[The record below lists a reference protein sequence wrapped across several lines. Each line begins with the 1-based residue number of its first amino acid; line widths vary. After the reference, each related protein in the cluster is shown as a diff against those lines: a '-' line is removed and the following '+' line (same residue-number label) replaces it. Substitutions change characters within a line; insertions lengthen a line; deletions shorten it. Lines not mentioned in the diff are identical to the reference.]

1 MATTAEA
8 RGALVLGVDI
18 GGTFTDLVL
27 VDEAAGRVW
36 VGKELTTPR
45 DPAVAVL
52 SGLARLAQA
61 SGRPA
66 AGLARVIHATTLITN
81 AIIERKGAR
90 TGLVTTRGFR
100 DVLEI
105 GRESKYDI
113 YDLFLPLP
121 APLVP
126 RERRHEVT
134 ERLDADGTVL
144 TPIDVQ
150 DVVRAGEALVAAAT
164 EAVAVCFLHSFVNP
178 EHERAA
184 AAELT
189 RRWPALAVTCS
200 SAVAPEIRE
209 FERTSTT
216 VANAYVLPLAGR
228 YLGRLEQ
235 QLGSAGFHGRLDLML
250 SSGGIASLAV
260 ARETPVQLLESGPA
274 AGALIGAF
282 FGRLTGH
289 EHLLTLDMGGTTAKL
304 CLVDGGQPAI
314 TYSFEAAR
322 ERRFK
327 RGSGL
332 PIRIPSLELIEIGA
346 GGGSIARVDDLGLM
360 KVGPDSAGAEPGPA
374 CYGRGGTDPTVTD
387 AALVLGYLDPA
398 FFLGGAMPLS
408 TEAAHAVIA
417 PVASKLGASPVE
429 TAWGIH
435 DIVCE
440 QMASAARIHVA
451 EKGKDPRRYA
461 LLATGGAAPG
471 HACRVAAK
479 LGLSRVICPP
489 GAGVA
494 STFGLLV
501 APPKVDRQ
509 TSWVTR
515 LDEIDWARLESLWTV
530 MADDAVRE
538 LEAVGVARGD
548 VVFERRA
555 DMRYVG
561 QGFEI
566 AVRLPAGPW
575 GPDDAVPLRT
585 CFDTAY
591 LDAYARLIP
600 GAPVEALT
608 WRLTAL
614 GPMPAPTFLAS
625 DPDGAP
631 MRGAERAA
639 PHGTASRPRGA
650 APPPTSP
657 GLEDAS
663 EPSMVT
669 AGGGPAAEAALKG
682 QRQAYFPESGGF
694 TDVDVY
700 DRYGLLPGAEFHG
713 PAIVEERE
721 STVVVVPGAV
731 ARVDQ
736 HGSLIVELGG
746 HR

>member
-1 MATTAEA
+1 VNPAA
-8 RGALVLGVDI
+8 GLILGVDI

-27 VDEAAGRVW
+27 VDEDQRRVW
-36 VGKELTTPR
+36 VDKELTTPR
-45 DPAVAVL
+45 DPATAVL
-52 SGLARLAQA
+52 TGLARLADA
-61 SGRPA
+61 SGRSPA
-66 AGLARVIHATTLITN
+66 ELTRVIHATTLVTN

-90 TGLVTTRGFR
+90 TGLITTRGFR

-121 APLVP
+121 PPIVP

-134 ERLDADGTVL
+134 ERVDVDGSVLVPLDVREVA
-144 TPIDVQ
+144 
-150 DVVRAGEALVAAAT
+150 RAGRALVAAGV
-164 EAVAVCFLHSFVNP
+164 EAIAVSFLHAFVNP
-178 EHERAA
+178 EHERRAA
-184 AAELT
+184 DELAS
-189 RRWPALAVTCS
+189 RWPELPVTCS
-200 SAVAPEIRE
+200 SEVAPEIRE

-228 YLGRLEQ
+228 YLERLEQ
-235 QLGSAGFHGRLDLML
+235 ELGETGFRGRLDLMV
-250 SSGGIASLAV
+250 SSGGIAAV
-260 ARETPVQLLESGPA
+260 AAARHAPIQLLESGPA

-304 CLVDGGQPAI
+304 CLVDGGLPAI

-332 PIRIPSLELIEIGA
+332 PVRIASVELIEIGA
-346 GGGSIARVDDLGLM
+346 GGGSIARVDELGLM

-374 CYGRGGTDPTVTD
+374 CYGRGGTEPTVTD
-387 AALVLGYLDPA
+387 AALVLGYLDPG
-398 FFLGGAMPLS
+398 FFLGGRMPLDGV
-408 TEAAHAVIA
+408 AAHAAVA
-417 PVASKLGASPVE
+417 RVASRLGAEVAD
-429 TAWGIH
+429 TAWAIH

-479 LGLSRVICPP
+479 LGLARVICPP

-509 TSWVTR
+509 ASWVAR
-515 LDEIDWARLESLWTV
+515 LDELDWARLESLWTG
-530 MADDAVRE
+530 MAEDAVRE
-538 LEAVGVARGD
+538 LEAVGVARAD
-548 VVFERRA
+548 VTFERRA

-566 AVRLPAGPW
+566 VVRLPAGPW
-575 GPDDAVPLRT
+575 GPGHVTTLRE
-585 CFDTAY
+585 CFERAY

-600 GAPVEALT
+600 GAPVEVLT

-614 GPMPAPTFLAS
+614 GPAPAPTFLGDRGDATPMS
-625 DPDGAP
+625 VAGLRSPDAAGVGAP
-631 MRGAERAA
+631 G
-639 PHGTASRPRGA
+639 SRPSQHA
-650 APPPTSP
+650 ADS
-657 GLEDAS
+657 
-663 EPSMVT
+663 
-669 AGGGPAAEAALKG
+669 ALKT
-682 QRQAYFPESGGF
+682 RRRAYFPDAGGF
-694 TDVDVY
+694 AEVPVY
-700 DRYGLLPGAEFHG
+700 DRYQLRAGAELRG

-721 STVVVVPGAV
+721 STVVVVPGAT
-731 ARVDQ
+731 ARVGRD
-736 HGSLIVELGG
+736 GSLIVELTTLERPGEPA
-746 HR
+746 